1 MWSVIPSKGTSK
13 RAKFY
18 SIIADK
24 VTDGANKEELSLVFR
39 YVLDD
44 EVREVFVDFLEVERI
59 TGTKIGGAILQC
71 LKKHH

>member
-1 MWSVIPSKGTSK
+1 MELIRKNSLWCLGMYG
-13 RAKFY
+13 Y
-18 SIIADK
+18 SSAVLIQF
-24 VTDGANKEELSLVFR
+24 LFLVFR